1 MVRCHV
7 CDTWTS
13 NRTKVA
19 VVMQEKVQK
28 WIEQNFVIN
37 DIRIED
43 FPLFPG
49 GKRIID
55 RNNDEMVVYW
65 DFLHNK
71 IDYVFPKK

>member
-1 MVRCHV
+1 
-7 CDTWTS
+7 
-13 NRTKVA
+13 VA

-43 FPLFPG
+43 FPLFPA
-49 GKRIID
+49 GKRLID
-55 RNNDEMVVYW
+55 RNGEEMVVYW